1 MMVYPNLHNWQEI
14 CSKIYKAFLKDLFIM
29 FNPFNFLRTG
39 EELLTHSFIILAEGC
54 RMKLLFKSIAPAFPD
69 KIRGFLGN
77 NTGHFS
83 LQTSGLAW
91 TEVRDMLFNYH
102 LVKHIPLRYP
112 SLA

>member
-1 MMVYPNLHNWQEI
+1 
-14 CSKIYKAFLKDLFIM
+14 M

-54 RMKLLFKSIAPAFPD
+54 RMKLLFPFHFPFPLHLHY
-69 KIRGFLGN
+69 I
-77 NTGHFS
+77 S
-83 LQTSGLAW
+83 LYRLMALRSAW
-91 TEVRDMLFNYH
+91 TEVRDVLFNYH

>member
-1 MMVYPNLHNWQEI
+1 MMVYPNLYNWQEI
-14 CSKIYKAFLKDLFIM
+14 CSKIYKVFLKDLFIM

-77 NTGHFS
+77 NTGHFP
-83 LQTSGLAW
+83 LQTYGLA
-91 TEVRDMLFNYH
+91 
-102 LVKHIPLRYP
+102 
-112 SLA
+112 